1 MCATCGCSSE
11 THQHDDHDHHHDHDH
26 DHHHDQDHH
35 HHDGAQVID
44 LERRVLARND
54 HIASHNRAD
63 FARAGV
69 LALNLLGSPGA
80 GKTSLL
86 ERTIREAGSE
96 LGISVIEG
104 DQATARD
111 ADRVRAA
118 GARAVQVQTG
128 AVCHLDAQMVARAS
142 RELAPVPGSVLFLEN
157 VGNLVCPA
165 LFDLGE
171 AARVVLASVTE
182 GDDKP
187 AKYPHMFRR
196 CDLLLIGKIDLLPHL
211 GGDFDLPALV
221 RAARQ
226 LNPAVEVLEVSARSG
241 QGMPAWIAWLRARRA
256 ALAAAP
262 AREVVR

>member
-11 THQHDDHDHHHDHDH
+11 IHEHDHDHHDHEHHAHLDHHHDHPEE
-26 DHHHDQDHH
+26 
-35 HHDGAQVID
+35 GAQVID

-54 HIASHNRAD
+54 HIAAHNRAD

-69 LALNLLGSPGA
+69 LAVNLLGSPGA

-86 ERTIREAGSE
+86 ERTIREAGGA
-96 LGISVIEG
+96 LGVSVIEG

-111 ADRVRAA
+111 AERIRAA
-118 GARAVQVQTG
+118 GARAVQVLTG
-128 AVCHLDAQMVARAS
+128 AVCHLDAQMVARAH
-142 RELAPVPGSVLFLEN
+142 RELAPEPGSVLFLEN

-171 AARVVLASVTE
+171 AARVVLVSVTE

-187 AKYPHMFRR
+187 AKYPHMFLR
-196 CDLLLIGKIDLLPHL
+196 CDLLLIAKVDLLPY
-211 GGDFDLPALV
+211 LPEVDVASLV
-221 RAARQ
+221 AHARQ

-241 QGMPAWIAWLRARRA
+241 QGMTAWLTWLRARRA
-256 ALAAAP
+256 ALAAAAP
-262 AREVVR
+262 AQEIGG